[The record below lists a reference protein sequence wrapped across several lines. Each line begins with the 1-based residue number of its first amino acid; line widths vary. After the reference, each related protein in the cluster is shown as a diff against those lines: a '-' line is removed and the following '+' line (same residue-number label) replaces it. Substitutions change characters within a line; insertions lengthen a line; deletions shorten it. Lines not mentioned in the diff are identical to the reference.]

1 MKKKVVFFTESME
14 MMGGMERV
22 VAFLAN
28 ELSQDYDVKVLTMHG
43 EGCIYP
49 NFHGVIE
56 TLDINIVPD
65 SGGRKLKRYWTTFRR
80 LKAYLQRNPDV
91 EYLVANSAALSGSAM
106 LVKVFSDLK
115 VKVIPFEHNKFMFP
129 GKFWRWVR
137 QWTFS
142 KSHRVIALTKDAHQ
156 DYLKINSPSVHMPNA
171 LSLTTSDL
179 SELKHKKLVAVGRL
193 VDQKGFDLLL
203 HAWQKVI
210 ASYPDWQLEI
220 VGDGEDGPMLKSLAE
235 QLGISHNVIFFGQ
248 SNHVQ
253 DRYIEASGFIFSSRY
268 EGFGLVLIE
277 AMAHGLP
284 CISFDC
290 DSGPRDIIEDGINGY
305 LVEGQNVE
313 QLVDCI
319 KQYIDLSIEDKQE
332 MSKHAKETSLL
343 YSPEIIIDRW
353 KTEVLND

>member
-56 TLDINIVPD
+56 TLDINIIPD

-115 VKVIPFEHNKFMFP
+115 VKIIPFEHNKFMFP

-142 KSHRVIALTKDAHQ
+142 KSHRVIALTKDAHI
-156 DYLKINSPSVHMPNA
+156 DYLKINSPSVHIPNA
-171 LSLTTSDL
+171 LSLATSDL

-203 HAWQKVI
+203 HAWQEVVK
-210 ASYPDWQLEI
+210 SYPDWQLEI

-248 SNHVQ
+248 TNHIQ
-253 DRYIEASGFIFSSRY
+253 ERYLDASGFILSSRY
-268 EGFGLVLIE
+268 EGFCLVMIE

-284 CISFDC
+284 CVSFDC
-290 DSGPRDIIEDGINGY
+290 ESGPNEVIIEGENGY
-305 LVEGQNVE
+305 LVEAMNVSELSAKIKEYIALPIEQKKVVAQN
-313 QLVDCI
+313 
-319 KQYIDLSIEDKQE
+319 
-332 MSKHAKETSLL
+332 AKATSLQ
-343 YSPEIIIDRW
+343 YMPEIIIDRW
-353 KTEVLND
+353 KKEVLND

>member
-1 MKKKVVFFTESME
+1 MRKKVVFFTESME

-56 TLDINIVPD
+56 TLDIHIIPD

-80 LKAYLQRNPDV
+80 LKAYLQRNPNV

-156 DYLKINSPSVHMPNA
+156 DYLKINSPSVHIPNA
-171 LSLTTSDL
+171 LSITTADS
-179 SELKHKKLVAVGRL
+179 SELKNNKLVAVGRL

-203 HAWQKVI
+203 HAWQEVVK
-210 ASYPDWQLEI
+210 SYPDWQLEI

-235 QLGISHNVIFFGQ
+235 QLGIVNNVIFFGQ
-248 SNHVQ
+248 T
-253 DRYIEASGFIFSSRY
+253 DRIQERYLDASGFVLSSRY
-268 EGFGLVLIE
+268 EGFCLVMIE

-284 CISFDC
+284 CVSFDC
-290 DSGPRDIIEDGINGY
+290 ESGPNEVIIEGENGY
-305 LVEGQNVE
+305 LVEAMNVSELSAKIKNYIALPIEQKKMMAQN
-313 QLVDCI
+313 
-319 KQYIDLSIEDKQE
+319 
-332 MSKHAKETSLL
+332 AKATSLQ
-343 YSPEIIIDRW
+343 YMPKIIIDRW
-353 KTEVLND
+353 KKEVLND